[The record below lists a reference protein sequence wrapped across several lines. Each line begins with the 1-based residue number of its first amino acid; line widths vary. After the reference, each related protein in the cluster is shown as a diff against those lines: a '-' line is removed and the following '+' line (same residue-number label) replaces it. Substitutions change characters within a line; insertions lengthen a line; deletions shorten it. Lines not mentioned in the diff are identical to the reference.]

1 MTSVAS
7 TNTGGIG
14 TGNPASVSAIGRP
27 ERKEARPIG
36 RPERKEARPIGRAS
50 LRRVLLV
57 GVAVAAVTTIV
68 LFAVLR
74 VLLGLDGLLRGCR
87 LPIGI
92 VMIAIVV
99 AGLVARTSR
108 GWRRGRGRGRRR
120 RRRCRRGELD
130 GQAGEVD
137 LDRTKGVDVDQL
149 H

>member
-27 ERKEARPIG
+27 ET
-36 RPERKEARPIGRAS
+36 KEARPIGRAS
-50 LRRVLLV
+50 LHRVLLV

-74 VLLGLDGLLRGCR
+74 VRLGLDGLLSGCC

-99 AGLVARTSR
+99 GGLAARSCR
-108 GWRRGRGRGRRR
+108 GWRAGRGRGQRRR
-120 RRRCRRGELD
+120 RR
-130 GQAGEVD
+130 
-137 LDRTKGVDVDQL
+137 
-149 H
+149 

>member
-27 ERKEARPIG
+27 ET
-36 RPERKEARPIGRAS
+36 KEARPIGRAS
-50 LRRVLLV
+50 LHRVLLV

-74 VLLGLDGLLRGCR
+74 VRLGLVGLLRGCR

-99 AGLVARTSR
+99 AGLVARTS
-108 GWRRGRGRGRRR
+108 RGRGRRR

>member
-27 ERKEARPIG
+27 ET
-36 RPERKEARPIGRAS
+36 KEARPIGRAS
-50 LRRVLLV
+50 LHRVLLV

-74 VLLGLDGLLRGCR
+74 VRLGLVGLLRGCR

>member
-14 TGNPASVSAIGRP
+14 TGNPASVPGICRP
-27 ERKEARPIG
+27 ETKEARPIW
-36 RPERKEARPIGRAS
+36 RAS
-50 LRRVLLV
+50 LHRVLLV

-74 VLLGLDGLLRGCR
+74 VRLGLDGLLRGCR